1 MIFHG
6 GFSIDD
12 LWLEYLLKAKTWD
25 RWTSQKRFSRRFTF
39 SFLVLGFGPLLYFLI
54 LHVPKISHNIFAASK
69 SRSSRL
75 AFPVK
80 INRTKIPKSIFIYT
94 YIYMY
99 KCCKYRRLMKVM
111 FIIVYPCLS
120 IFKAPERPR
129 PCTTCPAIIS
139 RCLACH
145 RSFSTHWRSID
156 FPNRCQRSR
165 RSRPCHW
172 QWPRNP
178 APTSDPWRRTTRRT
192 GSGSHDTRSGR
203 D

>member
-1 MIFHG
+1 MVDFPYMIYDWSIYWKLKHETGEHPKNASAGGSPFH
-6 GFSIDD
+6 F
-12 LWLEYLLKAKTWD
+12 WC
-25 RWTSQKRFSRRFTF
+25 
-39 SFLVLGFGPLLYFLI
+39 LVLAHCCISLSCMC
-54 LHVPKISHNIFAASK
+54 PKSRTISLRLQNLDLPGWHFQSK
-69 SRSSRL
+69 SIE
-75 AFPVK
+75 PK
-80 INRTKIPKSIFIYT
+80 YQNRYLYIHI
-94 YIYMY
+94 YIYIY

>member
-1 MIFHG
+1 MRPVNIPKTLQQEVHLFISG
-6 GFSIDD
+6 AWFWPVAVFPYLACAQNLAQYLCGF
-12 LWLEYLLKAKTWD
+12 
-25 RWTSQKRFSRRFTF
+25 
-39 SFLVLGFGPLLYFLI
+39 
-54 LHVPKISHNIFAASK
+54 KISIFQAGI
-69 SRSSRL
+69 SSQ
-75 AFPVK
+75 
-80 INRTKIPKSIFIYT
+80 NQSNQNTKIDI
-94 YIYMY
+94 YIYIYIY